1 MKLPPFA
8 QTSKAEVITLSK
20 NKQQSQG
27 LDGVLRS
34 ESAQRYFSSLPT
46 YVQEMIMQRRES
58 VRSEDDLRAY
68 AENLTK
74 GDC

>member
-1 MKLPPFA
+1 MP
-8 QTSKAEVITLSK
+8 K
-20 NKQQSQG
+20 NKQSQG

-34 ESAQRYFSSLPT
+34 ESAQQYFSSLPT

-58 VRSEDDLRAY
+58 VRSEDDLRSY

>member
-1 MKLPPFA
+1 MA
-8 QTSKAEVITLSK
+8 K
-20 NKQQSQG
+20 NKQSQG

-34 ESAQRYFSSLPT
+34 DSAQQYFSSLPT

-58 VRSEDDLRAY
+58 VRSEDDLRSY

-74 GDC
+74 GDS

>member
-1 MKLPPFA
+1 MA
-8 QTSKAEVITLSK
+8 K
-20 NKQQSQG
+20 NKQTQG

-34 ESAQRYFSSLPT
+34 DSAQQYFSSLPT

-58 VRSEDDLRAY
+58 VRSEDDLRSY

-74 GDC
+74 GDS

>member
-1 MKLPPFA
+1 MA
-8 QTSKAEVITLSK
+8 K
-20 NKQQSQG
+20 NKQSLG

-34 ESAQRYFSSLPT
+34 DSAQQYFSSLPT

-58 VRSEDDLRAY
+58 VRSEDDLRSY

-74 GDC
+74 GDS